1 MAPSPRGVA
10 IRSTQRRRIRSVSA
24 AAHAPPSQGL
34 SHRRFSFL
42 GLPRRLVSG
51 RLFVPVVAAL
61 GHAAACI
68 VAMLRRLRMLDI
80 RLLLI
85 TFLAHCVPP

>member
-42 GLPRRLVSG
+42 GLPRGLVSG

-80 RLLLI
+80 RLLI
-85 TFLAHCVPP
+85 TFLAHGVPP